1 MKKLIIIS
9 ALAFLFFACEKEADP
24 RQVKYLITD
33 SVSGFS
39 VTYTDE
45 SGEKQAPTFIPAQSE
60 EDIWTMR
67 FTAEPGQILYL
78 SVLDTVPESFTRI
91 QIYVDGKIYKQAI
104 RDNDPTKPAVVS
116 GVVPF

>member
-24 RQVKYLITD
+24 KQVKYLITD
-33 SVSGFS
+33 SVSGFT

-45 SGEKQAPTFIPAQSE
+45 SGKKQAPVFVPAQSE
-60 EDIWTMR
+60 EDIWTMK
-67 FTAEPGQILYL
+67 FSAEPGHILYL
-78 SVLDTVPESFTRI
+78 SVQDTVPDSYTRI

-104 RDNDPTKPAVVS
+104 RDNDPTKPVVVS